1 METERIDHI
10 GKILRRFLT
19 RGETVNGDEL
29 RVELGKDEY
38 AHVKEELLRM
48 RTMHVGVNRGRI
60 WDKVQESLQQKVK
73 RQHLFQLIRYAAILI
88 LPLSVLLL
96 FWLHQ
101 EKELPPMNVAVVGVM
116 DSTDMHKVYLV
127 LEGGTKVDLSTPH
140 VDTIRQDDGQL
151 LAVDTLGKLVY
162 NTVQEE
168 VEELFY
174 HKIVVPRGGEYT
186 VELNDGTRVRLN
198 ADSELRFPVKFVGN
212 ERKVFLKGEAYFE
225 VERDTSRPFRVD
237 VHGDAII
244 EVLGTEFNVNAYP
257 ENAEIFATLV
267 LGKVRVAD
275 LQTDSTVVL
284 LPNQQ
289 AALSGAGINVKE
301 VNPEDFIS
309 WINGRFYFEKMPLEE
324 ILIQLGRWYDLQV
337 FWANEE
343 LKSYEFTGAI
353 WRDNTIRQ
361 TLDMIEKTTD
371 VCFTV
376 SGRTVTVNVLL

>member
-10 GKILRRFLT
+10 GKIFRRFLT
-19 RGETVNGDEL
+19 RGETVNWDEL

>member
-19 RGETVNGDEL
+19 RGETVNWDEL

-73 RQHLFQLIRYAAILI
+73 RQHLFQIIRYAAILI

-127 LEGGTKVDLSTPH
+127 QEGGTKVNLSTPH

-168 VEELFY
+168 VEELSY

-309 WINGRFYFEKMPLEE
+309 WINGRFYLVMMPLEE

>member
-19 RGETVNGDEL
+19 RGETVNWDEL

-73 RQHLFQLIRYAAILI
+73 RQHLFQIIRYAAILI

-127 LEGGTKVDLSTPH
+127 QEGGTKVNLSTPH

-168 VEELFY
+168 VEELSY

-376 SGRTVTVNVLL
+376 SGRTVTVNVFL

>member
-19 RGETVNGDEL
+19 RGETVNWDEL

-337 FWANEE
+337 FWVNEE

>member
-19 RGETVNGDEL
+19 RGETVNWDEL

-73 RQHLFQLIRYAAILI
+73 RLHLFQIIRYAAILV

>member
-19 RGETVNGDEL
+19 RGETVNWDEL

-301 VNPEDFIS
+301 VNQEDFIS

>member
-19 RGETVNGDEL
+19 RGETVNWDEL

-73 RQHLFQLIRYAAILI
+73 RQHLFQIIRYAAILI

-127 LEGGTKVDLSTPH
+127 QEGGTKVNLSTPH

>member
-19 RGETVNGDEL
+19 RGETVNWDEL
-29 RVELGKDEY
+29 RVELGRDEY

-73 RQHLFQLIRYAAILI
+73 RLHLFQIIRYAAILV

-140 VDTIRQDDGQL
+140 VDTIRQDDGQP

-168 VEELFY
+168 VEELSY

-337 FWANEE
+337 FWVNEE

>member
-19 RGETVNGDEL
+19 RGETVNWDEL

-73 RQHLFQLIRYAAILI
+73 RQHLFQIIRYAAILI

-127 LEGGTKVDLSTPH
+127 QEGGTKVNLSTPH

-168 VEELFY
+168 VEELSY

-337 FWANEE
+337 FWVNEE

>member
-19 RGETVNGDEL
+19 RGETVNWDEL

-73 RQHLFQLIRYAAILI
+73 RLHLFQIIRYAAILI

-140 VDTIRQDDGQL
+140 VDTIRQDDGQP

-168 VEELFY
+168 VEELSY

>member
-19 RGETVNGDEL
+19 RGETVNWDEL

-73 RQHLFQLIRYAAILI
+73 RLHLFQIIRYAAILV

-140 VDTIRQDDGQL
+140 VDTIRQDDGQP

-168 VEELFY
+168 VEELSY

-212 ERKVFLKGEAYFE
+212 ERKVFLIGEAYFE

-275 LQTDSTVVL
+275 VQTDSTVVL

-337 FWANEE
+337 FWVNEE

>member
-19 RGETVNGDEL
+19 RGETVNWDEL

-48 RTMHVGVNRGRI
+48 GTMHVGVNRGRI

-168 VEELFY
+168 VEELSY

>member
-1 METERIDHI
+1 M
-10 GKILRRFLT
+10 
-19 RGETVNGDEL
+19 
-29 RVELGKDEY
+29 
-38 AHVKEELLRM
+38 
-48 RTMHVGVNRGRI
+48 
-60 WDKVQESLQQKVK
+60 
-73 RQHLFQLIRYAAILI
+73 
-88 LPLSVLLL
+88 
-96 FWLHQ
+96 
-101 EKELPPMNVAVVGVM
+101 
-116 DSTDMHKVYLV
+116 
-127 LEGGTKVDLSTPH
+127 
-140 VDTIRQDDGQL
+140 
-151 LAVDTLGKLVY
+151 
-162 NTVQEE
+162 
-168 VEELFY
+168 
-174 HKIVVPRGGEYT
+174 
-186 VELNDGTRVRLN
+186 
-198 ADSELRFPVKFVGN
+198 
-212 ERKVFLKGEAYFE
+212 
-225 VERDTSRPFRVD
+225 D

>member
-19 RGETVNGDEL
+19 RGETVNWDEL

-309 WINGRFYFEKMPLEE
+309 WINGRFYLEKMPLVE

>member
-19 RGETVNGDEL
+19 RGETVNWDEL

-73 RQHLFQLIRYAAILI
+73 RQHLFQIIRYAAILI

-127 LEGGTKVDLSTPH
+127 QEGGTKVNLSTPH

-168 VEELFY
+168 VEELSY

>member
-19 RGETVNGDEL
+19 RGETVNWDEL

-168 VEELFY
+168 VEELSY

>member
-19 RGETVNGDEL
+19 RGETVNWDEL

-73 RQHLFQLIRYAAILI
+73 RLHLFQIIRYAAILV

-168 VEELFY
+168 VEELSY

-309 WINGRFYFEKMPLEE
+309 RINGRFYFEKMPLEE

>member
-19 RGETVNGDEL
+19 RGETVNWDEL

-73 RQHLFQLIRYAAILI
+73 RLHLFQIIRYAAILV

-140 VDTIRQDDGQL
+140 VDTIRQDDGQP

-168 VEELFY
+168 VEELSY

-337 FWANEE
+337 FWVNEE

-371 VCFTV
+371 LCYTV

>member
-19 RGETVNGDEL
+19 RGETVNWDEL

-73 RQHLFQLIRYAAILI
+73 RLHLFQIIRYAAILV
-88 LPLSVLLL
+88 LSLSVLLL

-140 VDTIRQDDGQL
+140 VDTIRQDDGQP

-168 VEELFY
+168 VEELSY

-337 FWANEE
+337 FWVNEE